1 MNQQQTILI
10 AEDDE
15 NDVHLVQLSLRR
27 AGLKNPLQFV
37 KDGQEAID
45 YLCGNG
51 LYADRVAFPFPG
63 VIITDIK
70 MPRKTGLEVLQ
81 WLSEHPECSVIPSI
95 VLSASA
101 EPDDVLKAYQM
112 GVSTY
117 FRKPSKID
125 ELTEIL
131 KAISRYWDLA
141 ITPALP
147 TRC

>member
-15 NDVHLVQLSLRR
+15 NDVHLVQLALRR

-51 LYADRVAFPFPG
+51 LYGDRVAFPFPG
-63 VIITDIK
+63 VVITDIK

-81 WLSEHPECSVIPSI
+81 WLSEHPDCSIIPSI

-101 EPDDVLKAYQM
+101 EPDDVLKAYQL

-131 KAISRYWDLA
+131 KAISHYWDLA
-141 ITPALP
+141 VTPLLP
-147 TRC
+147 AHC